1 MSFLRSPHY
10 ISREE
15 YLSSLLVPLFLLK
28 PVFDTVFASIFNRVE
43 ESRARKIVFASRR
56 EENPFFFFTFCHF
69 ELDTTLE
76 NI

>member
-43 ESRARKIVFASRR
+43 ESRARKIVFARRR
-56 EENPFFFFTFCHF
+56 EKGGGVFYQFLSF
-69 ELDTTLE
+69 
-76 NI
+76 